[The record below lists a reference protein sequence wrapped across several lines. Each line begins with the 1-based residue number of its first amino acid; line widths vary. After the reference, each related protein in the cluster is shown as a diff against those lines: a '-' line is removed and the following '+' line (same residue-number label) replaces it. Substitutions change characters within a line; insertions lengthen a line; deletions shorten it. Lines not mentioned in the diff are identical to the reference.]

1 MHLLNIKK
9 SVVCSFIHRIYRAS
23 TSWAHF
29 HKGINEAKDILKNN
43 QYPLSF
49 IEPIIN
55 STLNKLIG
63 FDENKNNMSGVDD
76 NSSENSYNDISLDS
90 NACMNQF
97 KEKDKFMFFLQYRG
111 KITDK
116 LSLSFK
122 KLNAPCKVIMT
133 MYKTKQTLPS
143 LKPLVPKMLQSNVVY
158 KIVCPRCESSYVGQ
172 TARHLQQRFREH
184 VGNKGPVKS
193 HFDSCNV
200 TPNNDLI
207 SVLSRTHKGESR
219 LLTLEALFIKEIIPV
234 INTKDEF
241 KSRTLTLKF

>member
-1 MHLLNIKK
+1 
-9 SVVCSFIHRIYRAS
+9 
-23 TSWAHF
+23 
-29 HKGINEAKDILKNN
+29 
-43 QYPLSF
+43 
-49 IEPIIN
+49 
-55 STLNKLIG
+55 
-63 FDENKNNMSGVDD
+63 
-76 NSSENSYNDISLDS
+76 
-90 NACMNQF
+90 
-97 KEKDKFMFFLQYRG
+97 MFLTQYRG

-116 LSLSFK
+116 LALSYK

-133 MYKTKQTLPS
+133 MNKTKQTLPS

-200 TPNNDLI
+200 TPNNDVI